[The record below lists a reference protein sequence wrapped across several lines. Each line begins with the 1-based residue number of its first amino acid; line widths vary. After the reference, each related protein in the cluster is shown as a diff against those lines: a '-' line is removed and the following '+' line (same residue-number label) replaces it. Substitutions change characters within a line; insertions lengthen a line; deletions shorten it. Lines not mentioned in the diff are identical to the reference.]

1 MGILFLRLSLK
12 RAADGG
18 VQNSKT
24 EGGDSMPTYEYLCQ
38 NCNKDFS
45 VVMSISQYE
54 QGKVK
59 CPECGKEEVKQQV
72 TPFVAQTSRKS

>member
-1 MGILFLRLSLK
+1 
-12 RAADGG
+12 
-18 VQNSKT
+18 
-24 EGGDSMPTYEYLCQ
+24 MPTYEYLCQ